1 LHRNDQT
8 YFIVKLKNGKNQ
20 TEIKSFENIV
30 MKITSEEIDKN
41 GKNIVRIINKE
52 SDIEHLKKF
61 IPSAVMVN
69 TYVFEMNSTF
79 KSK

>member
-1 LHRNDQT
+1 MHRNDQT